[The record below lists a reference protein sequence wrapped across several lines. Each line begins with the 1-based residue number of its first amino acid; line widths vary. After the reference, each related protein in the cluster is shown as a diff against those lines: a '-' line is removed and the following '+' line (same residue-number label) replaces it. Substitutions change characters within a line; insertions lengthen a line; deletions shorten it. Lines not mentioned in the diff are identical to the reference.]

1 MRLSVFISAPCLL
14 VLLAGLTGC
23 FPGSTGPADEQK
35 EPHFINGQL
44 RSRARDYPGAI
55 EEFEKSLEAN
65 PRSASAHFELG
76 WLYEESVKDFAT
88 AIYHYQRHNK
98 LRPGSPLADRARER
112 IRACKM
118 DLASTEVLGPVTQGL
133 QRNLEQLTRENMVL
147 RQQNQILKD
156 QLAGRSAASNP
167 VPSTPASIA
176 SAPSPTKPGVTV
188 IRPETMAPSTSTG
201 PAPAPGA
208 AGPTRP
214 RTHTVKSGETMSSI
228 ARFYK
233 VKPERLQAAN
243 PKITPRTLKV
253 GQVVNIPAS

>member
-1 MRLSVFISAPCLL
+1 MRLSAFIPAACLM

-88 AIYHYQRHNK
+88 AIYHYQQHNK
-98 LRPGSPLADRARER
+98 LRPGSPLADRAKER
-112 IRACKM
+112 IHACKL
-118 DLASTEVLGPVTQGL
+118 DLTRTEVLGPVTLGL
-133 QRNLEQLTRENMVL
+133 QKNLEQLTKENNEL
-147 RQQNQILKD
+147 RQQNQMLKD
-156 QLAGRSAASNP
+156 QLGSRTAASNL
-167 VPSTPASIA
+167 VPATPAGA
-176 SAPSPTKPGVTV
+176 SGEPSSTRPGVTM
-188 IRPETMAPSTSTG
+188 IRPDTTAQSTFSTPTPT
-201 PAPAPGA
+201 PAAVA
-208 AGPTRP
+208 RP
-214 RTHTVKSGETMSSI
+214 KSHTVKSGETISSI
-228 ARFYK
+228 ARLYK
-233 VKPERLQAAN
+233 VKPERVQAAN